1 MIRLRRVLSAVASAL
16 RLFGFA
22 FLVPVPV
29 ALLYEPATVPLVA
42 GIELPAT
49 VAAFLSAF
57 IVTTFVWVPLR
68 LATRSVQE
76 EDLLDREG
84 YLAVA
89 LGWLVAAVLAMLP
102 FLFAGELHDPV
113 DGFFEAMAGLT
124 GTASTSLDGMAS
136 LPASLVFWRAFLPW
150 VGGLSII
157 VLLIALLSRLTHGG
171 MPAMQGTGLSGGTR
185 LKPKLAEAA
194 RSLWLMYAAVTAGV
208 AVVLAWLLWS
218 RTGVD
223 PQEAVFQ
230 GLVQGMGAYS
240 LGGIADPSGP
250 WPGAGDWTID
260 ATLTVAMLLGGTNF
274 ALVFGLLRRG
284 AVADLAK
291 NAEWRFFMGVFA
303 AGTALVLLLLV
314 LAGHG
319 ATQALHE
326 GTYTVASMLTG
337 TGTYIVDHAAWP
349 PAVLFVLLLLM
360 LLGASSGTPSGGVKA
375 FRWLVLGQLVLR
387 EMRKLL
393 HPRAIIPVRVGSA
406 VIKEGSV
413 ATIMA
418 FFFSYLVLWTAGTV
432 VLLAVEPSLDATD
445 SAAASASA
453 LGNVGGGFG
462 DLGPSHGYAD
472 LTSASKILLA
482 ALMWIGRL
490 EIFTALLLLHPLS
503 WRT

>member
-1 MIRLRRVLSAVASAL
+1 MIRLSRVLSAVSSAL

-22 FLVPVPV
+22 FLVPVPI

-57 IVTTFVWVPLR
+57 IATTFVWVPLR
-68 LATRSVQE
+68 LATRRVQE

-89 LGWLVAAVLAMLP
+89 IGWLAAAVLAMLP
-102 FLFAGELHDPV
+102 FLLAGELHDPV

-124 GTASTSLDGMAS
+124 GTASTGLDGMAA

-150 VGGLSII
+150 IGGLSII
-157 VLLIALLSRLTHGG
+157 VLLVALLSRLTHGG

-194 RSLWLMYAAVTAGV
+194 RSLWMMYAAVTLGV
-208 AVVLAWLLWS
+208 AATLASLLWW
-218 RTGVD
+218 RTGLGAQD
-223 PQEAVFQ
+223 AVFQ

-250 WPGAGDWTID
+250 WPGAGDWAID
-260 ATLTVAMLLGGTNF
+260 ATVTVAMLLGGTNF
-274 ALVFGLLRRG
+274 ALAFGLLRRG
-284 AVADLAK
+284 GARDVAR
-291 NAEWRFFMGVFA
+291 NPEWRFFMGIFA
-303 AGTALVLLLLV
+303 AGTALTLLLLV
-314 LAGHG
+314 LAGHD
-319 ATQALHE
+319 ARQALHE
-326 GTYTVASMLTG
+326 SAYTVASMLTG

-393 HPRAIIPVRVGSA
+393 HPRAIIPVRVGPA
-406 VIKEGSV
+406 VVKEESV

-462 DLGPSHGYAD
+462 ELGPTHGYAD
-472 LTSASKILLA
+472 LTSASKLLLA